1 MWQIYNF
8 IHHLG
13 GPLWK
18 WMPVKHR
25 GVVESRAML
34 IGVVSRGIGCARK
47 DSPGVYTRVREYIRW
62 IYKYVKTSGSCSKSR
77 KTRRKRKR
85 RRHRKRK
92 RRNYNARIKNSRT
105 DDENIIRRVK
115 KHKHEWE
122 RGDLTLHR
130 TSVEPGVR
138 SAGVYRSLRLK
149 LYRNLIYNS
158 LYNNMSEDKED
169 LYWY

>member
-1 MWQIYNF
+1 M
-8 IHHLG
+8 
-13 GPLWK
+13 
-18 WMPVKHR
+18 
-25 GVVESRAML
+25 
-34 IGVVSRGIGCARK
+34 
-47 DSPGVYTRVREYIRW
+47 
-62 IYKYVKTSGSCSKSR
+62 
-77 KTRRKRKR
+77 
-85 RRHRKRK
+85 
-92 RRNYNARIKNSRT
+92 
-105 DDENIIRRVK
+105 K

>member
-1 MWQIYNF
+1 MANLNLIYY
-8 IHHLG
+8 LG